1 MGLDLNLLVSYS
13 PTSTDFANTLI
24 SCSREGQFFDILE
37 NVQKQHGV
45 EIDNPIT
52 SYTGS
57 SKYYDDICFGDTYK
71 TPYGE
76 VIKGVKSKYLKSA
89 LENFKPT
96 NYINRA
102 TISFIKELPDE
113 LIIYLYWH

>member
-13 PTSTDFANTLI
+13 PTSDFTNTII
-24 SCSREGQFFDILE
+24 SCSREDQFFNILE
-37 NVQKQHGV
+37 SVERKHGV

-57 SKYYDDICFGDTYK
+57 SEYYDDICFGDTYE

-76 VIKGVKSKYLKSA
+76 VIKGVKSKYLKDA
-89 LENFKPT
+89 LENFKSIS
-96 NYINRA
+96 YINRS
-102 TISFIKELPDE
+102 TVSFINELPDE
-113 LIIYLYWH
+113 LIIY

>member
-13 PTSTDFANTLI
+13 TSSPDFANTLI
-24 SCSREGQFFDILE
+24 SCGRDGKLFDIIDE
-37 NVQKQHGV
+37 TSKKYGI

-57 SKYYDDICFGDTYK
+57 SEYYDDVCFGDTYK
-71 TPYGE
+71 TPYGD
-76 VIKGVKSKYLKSA
+76 VIKGVKSKYLKDA
-89 LENFKPT
+89 LRDYQPMS
-96 NYINRA
+96 YANRA
-102 TISFIKELPDE
+102 AISFIKELPDE